1 MEARSSVIGLRTIE
15 DRAPEAPSR
24 EAVSRKPEAAGG
36 SPLPPASTSE
46 SVESGDVQPD
56 FPRTATPA
64 FTPYAAL
71 NADLAS
77 LSELAHPD
85 RIDSF
90 ADGTVKSIDR
100 CPERTS

>member
-1 MEARSSVIGLRTIE
+1 MCSQT
-15 DRAPEAPSR
+15 
-24 EAVSRKPEAAGG
+24 
-36 SPLPPASTSE
+36 SPRGT
-46 SVESGDVQPD
+46 
-56 FPRTATPA
+56 TPA

-90 ADGTVKSIDR
+90 TDGTVKSIDR
-100 CPERTS
+100 CLERIS

>member
-90 ADGTVKSIDR
+90 TDGTVKSIDR
-100 CPERTS
+100 CLERIS

>member
-1 MEARSSVIGLRTIE
+1 MERQKRQAERQH
-15 DRAPEAPSR
+15 PENGRRVDA
-24 EAVSRKPEAAGG
+24 AAG
-36 SPLPPASTSE
+36 LNTSE
-46 SVESGDVQPD
+46 SVESGMCSQTS
-56 FPRTATPA
+56 PRGTTPA

-90 ADGTVKSIDR
+90 TDGTVKSIDR
-100 CPERTS
+100 CPERIS